1 VRRRLVRGQDRF
13 KLGGRFGQLEIR
25 LEIHRH
31 GGGKGMHPP
40 PARRSAR
47 ATEELAPVESTF
59 GKSLGFSAWNTNLSG
74 KTRPS

>member
-1 VRRRLVRGQDRF
+1 
-13 KLGGRFGQLEIR
+13 
-25 LEIHRH
+25 
-31 GGGKGMHPP
+31 MHPP